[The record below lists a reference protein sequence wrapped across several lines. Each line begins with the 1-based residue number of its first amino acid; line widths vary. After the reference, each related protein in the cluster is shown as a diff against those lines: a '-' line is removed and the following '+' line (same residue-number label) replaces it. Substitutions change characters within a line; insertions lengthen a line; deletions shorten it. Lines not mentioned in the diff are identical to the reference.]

1 MTRMR
6 RSDSDVDS
14 DPTSEVTARSQ
25 TSLWRRKHPKSEANN
40 SAFEHH

>member
-25 TSLWRRKHPKSEANN
+25 TSLWRRKHPMLANKR
-40 SAFEHH
+40 SWQ